1 MVSVLLGG
9 VFGSQGGSVVSS
21 WLVVD
26 WSGVVDRGS
35 VVNRGRLVWGRN
47 NFNNR
52 CRFIRS
58 RGNLDNWGRFVW
70 CWGRGIDNRG
80 RFVRCWGR
88 LVWSRGRDNLHNR
101 GRGNFDNRLVW
112 SRGGFVCWGRG
123 RFVGLHLSIDSL
135 AFILHISNIAL
146 GSSGVC
152 DDLDTAVRKVN
163 SVLSAGVV
171 VSTVLL
177 LGENSSGVL
186 GVVHSIL
193 VVVYWRKVWICFLG
207 GVRGGGTS
215 GRRYGYKRGK
225 KDL

>member
-1 MVSVLLGG
+1 LVSVLLGG
-9 VFGSQGGSVVSS
+9 VFWSQGGSVVSS

-26 WSGVVDRGS
+26 RGGVVDRGS
-35 VVNRGRLVWGRN
+35 VVNRSRLVRGSD

-52 CRFIRS
+52 CRFVRS
-58 RGNLDNWGRFVW
+58 WGNLDNWGRFVR

-80 RFVRCWGR
+80 RFVRSRGR
-88 LVWSRGRDNLHNR
+88 LVRSRGRDNLHNR

-112 SRGGFVCWGRG
+112 SRGRLVCWGRG
-123 RFVGLHLSIDSL
+123 RFVGFHLSIDSL

-146 GSSGVC
+146 GSSGVG
-152 DDLDTAVRKVN
+152 DDLDTAVRQVN
-163 SVLSAGVV
+163 SVLSTGVV

-207 GVRGGGTS
+207 GVWGGGTS
-215 GRRYGYKRGK
+215 RRRYGYKRGK